1 MWVTEAPLPPPVDPV
16 AAPPGR
22 REWLLPLGM
31 ALATTGAVT
40 ALSYG
45 MPDKYAATAV
55 GLGFLAATYWVA
67 LRRDHRLPPEHYGLG
82 LGGLLDPEPISLTRV
97 SRDASRALAWAV
109 GLAVA
114 IFPLFWLGYLW
125 WWRPRHAFVA
135 GALPSF
141 GDDVLGQL
149 LVIALP
155 EEAFYRGYLQTALD
169 DAWKPRIKILG
180 AELGWGVLVS
190 AALFALGHFATE
202 VHPNRLAVFFPALV
216 FGWLRARTKGVGA
229 GIVFHALC
237 NLFAAYLARSYG
249 MGR

>member
-1 MWVTEAPLPPPVDPV
+1 MSLAAQAPD
-16 AAPPGR
+16 ARSNAPR
-22 REWLLPLGM
+22 SRLWLRPLAV
-31 ALATTGAVT
+31 ALATTALVT

-45 MPDKYAATAV
+45 MPDAYAATAV
-55 GLGFLAATYWVA
+55 GLGFLAATYAVA
-67 LRRDHRLPPEHYGLG
+67 LRRSHPLPPEHYGLG
-82 LGGLLDPEPISLTRV
+82 LGGLLDPEPLSP
-97 SRDASRALAWAV
+97 SRIAKESARALGWAL
-109 GLAVA
+109 GLALA
-114 IFPLFWLGYLW
+114 IFPLFWIGYVW
-125 WWRPRHAFVA
+125 WWKPRHTFVP
-135 GALPSF
+135 GALPAI

-169 DAWKPRIKILG
+169 DAWKPRWKILG

-190 AALFALGHFATE
+190 SALFALGHFATE

>member
-1 MWVTEAPLPPPVDPV
+1 MSEAPLSPAVEP
-16 AAPPGR
+16 AAPQQGPR
-22 REWLLPLGM
+22 LWLRPLGV
-31 ALATTGAVT
+31 AVATTALVT
-40 ALSYG
+40 GLSYG
-45 MPDKYAATAV
+45 MPDNYAATAV
-55 GLGFLAATYWVA
+55 GLGFLAATYVVA
-67 LRRDHRLPPEHYGLG
+67 LRRDHPLPPEHYGLA
-82 LGGLLDPEPISLTRV
+82 LGGLLDPEPLSPARIGK
-97 SRDASRALAWAV
+97 DAARALAWAL
-109 GLAVA
+109 GLALA

-125 WWRPRHAFVA
+125 WWRPRHAFVP
-135 GALPSF
+135 GALPAL

-169 DAWKPRIKILG
+169 DAWKPRWKILG

-202 VHPNRLAVFFPALV
+202 VHPNRLAVFFPALA
-216 FGWLRARTKGVGA
+216 FGWLRARTKGIGA

-237 NLFAAYLARSYG
+237 NFFAAYLARSYG